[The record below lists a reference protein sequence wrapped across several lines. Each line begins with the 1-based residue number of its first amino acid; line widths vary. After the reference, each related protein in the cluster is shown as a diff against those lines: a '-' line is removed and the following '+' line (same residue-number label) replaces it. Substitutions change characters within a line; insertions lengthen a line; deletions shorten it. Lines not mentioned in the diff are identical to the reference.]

1 MRVLVLEEFGRVAV
15 RERADPQ
22 PGHGEVLVEV
32 VATGICGSDIHG
44 YTGENGRREPG
55 QVMGHET
62 VGRVRALGAGV
73 DDPPVGAV
81 VAINPV
87 LGCRKCA
94 DCDNDRPQRCA
105 TKQVLGVTPSLT
117 AAFAE
122 FVVVPAE
129 NAVVMKQTG
138 PIEYGALVEPL
149 AVGFHA
155 ARQGAVSAH
164 DRVLIIGGGPIGQA
178 CLLAARRVGATNIA
192 LSEPDDGRR
201 ARASALGANVFSP
214 TTDDAAAQVDASL
227 GGRATVV
234 LDAVGSTQS
243 LAAALSWSTPG
254 ARVVLVGM
262 AHPSLE
268 VAAYEVSTHE
278 RTIIGSF
285 CYSPTEF
292 AETAAWVS
300 AGGDHLDILIDERV
314 GFDGA
319 QDAFSRLAAGNS
331 SACKVMVFPTGFSAT
346 A

>member
-15 RERADPQ
+15 RERADPL
-22 PGHGEVLVEV
+22 PGHGEVMIEV

-62 VGRVRALGAGV
+62 VGRIRTLGEGV
-73 DDPPVGAV
+73 DNLPVGSV

-87 LGCRKCA
+87 LGCGKCA
-94 DCDNDRPQRCA
+94 DCDNGSPQRCA

-129 NAVVMKQTG
+129 NAVMMAESG

-155 ARQGAVSAH
+155 ARQGAVSPH

-178 CLLAARRVGATNIA
+178 CLLAARRLGASNIA

-201 ARASALGANVFSP
+201 ARASTLGARVFSP
-214 TTDDAAAQVDASL
+214 ATDNIVEQIDTSL
-227 GGRATVV
+227 GGGATVV
-234 LDAVGSTQS
+234 LDAVGSAQS
-243 LAAALSWSTPG
+243 LNAALSWSTPG
-254 ARVVLVGM
+254 ARIVLVGM
-262 AHPSLE
+262 AHPNLE
-268 VAAYEVSTHE
+268 IAAYEVSTNE
-278 RTIIGSF
+278 RMIIGSF
-285 CYSPTEF
+285 CYSPAEF
-292 AETAAWVS
+292 VDTASWVS
-300 AGGDHLDILIDERV
+300 EGSEHLDILIDDRV
-314 GFDGA
+314 GFDEA
-319 QDAFSRLAAGNS
+319 QEAFSRLAAGNS
-331 SACKVMVFPTGFSAT
+331 SACKIMVFPSGFRGT

>member
-1 MRVLVLEEFGRVAV
+1 MRVLVLEEFGRVVV

-22 PGHGEVLVEV
+22 PGHGEVLIEV
-32 VATGICGSDIHG
+32 IATGICGSDIHG

-62 VGRVRALGAGV
+62 VGRIRALGAGV
-73 DDPPVGAV
+73 DKPPVGSV

-87 LGCRKCA
+87 LGCGQCA
-94 DCDNDRPQRCA
+94 DCDSNRPQRCRA
-105 TKQVLGVTPSLT
+105 KQVLGVTPSLT

-122 FVVVPAE
+122 LLVVPAE
-129 NAVVMKQTG
+129 NAVVMEQSG

-155 ARQGAVSAH
+155 ARQGAVSPN

-178 CLLAARRVGATNIA
+178 CLLAARRLGATKVA
-192 LSEPDDGRR
+192 LSEPDDRRR
-201 ARASALGANVFSP
+201 ARASELGAMVVSP
-214 TTDDAAAQVDASL
+214 TSEDTAEQIDASL
-227 GGRATVV
+227 GGPATVV

-243 LAAALSWSTPG
+243 LAAAMSLSVPG
-254 ARVVLVGM
+254 ARIVLVGM

-268 VAAYEVSTHE
+268 IAAYEVSTHE

-292 AETAAWVS
+292 AETATWVS
-300 AGGDHLDILIDERV
+300 KGGEHLDILIDDRV
-314 GFDGA
+314 GFEEA

-331 SACKVMVFPTGFSAT
+331 SACKVMVFPTGFPGT

>member
-1 MRVLVLEEFGRVAV
+1 
-15 RERADPQ
+15 
-22 PGHGEVLVEV
+22 
-32 VATGICGSDIHG
+32 
-44 YTGENGRREPG
+44 
-55 QVMGHET
+55 MGHET
-62 VGRVRALGAGV
+62 VGRVSALGAEV
-73 DDPPVGAV
+73 DNPPVGSV

-87 LGCRKCA
+87 LGCGKCA
-94 DCDNDRPQRCA
+94 DCGNGRPQRCD
-105 TKQVLGVTPSLT
+105 TKKVLGVTPSLT

-129 NAVVMKQTG
+129 NAVVMGQSG

-155 ARQGAVSAH
+155 AGQGAVTEH

-178 CLLAARRVGATNIA
+178 CLLAARRLGATNVA

-201 ARASALGANVFSP
+201 ARAAALGAKVFSP
-214 TTDDAAAQVDASL
+214 TADNGAEQVNASL

-243 LAAALSWSTPG
+243 LAAAMSWSTPG
-254 ARVVLVGM
+254 ARIVLVGM
-262 AHPSLE
+262 AHPSLD

-278 RTIIGSF
+278 RSIIGSF
-285 CYSPTEF
+285 CYSPIEF

-300 AGGDHLDILIDERV
+300 AGGEHLDVLIDERV

-331 SACKVMVFPTGFSAT
+331 STCKVMVFPSRLLGT